1 MNNEELSII
10 SEKEF
15 EIEYQ
20 KIKSKVIE
28 NKSPVDCPVAVV
40 LGGQPGAG
48 KSNIYDIYEEKS
60 NDNMV
65 KLDCDAFRKFHPNFK
80 KLHEIYG
87 DNDAVYTNP
96 FIFKVVD
103 RLVDELSKEKYN
115 MIIES
120 SLKSPHTAIENGTIL
135 PPRGYKV
142 ELAVM
147 ATPKEVSWKEQL
159 IDITIKKKWGN
170 NQERFQRNFMI

>member
-48 KSNIYDIYEEKS
+48 KSNIYDIYRKKS
-60 NDNMV
+60 NNNIV
-65 KLDCDAFRKFHPNFK
+65 ELDCDTANILKY
-80 KLHEIYG
+80 LIEYYCSAI
-87 DNDAVYTNP
+87 
-96 FIFKVVD
+96 FIRRRYFTEGPGRPESPVD
-103 RLVDELSKEKYN
+103 SAESKPLQY
-115 MIIES
+115 
-120 SLKSPHTAIENGTIL
+120 
-135 PPRGYKV
+135 
-142 ELAVM
+142 
-147 ATPKEVSWKEQL
+147 
-159 IDITIKKKWGN
+159 
-170 NQERFQRNFMI
+170 